1 MYKIKTK
8 KTIMRLTGLIILILG
23 LKTYYDIQPV
33 DQLYWA
39 VMRDAQNLRITDRHG
54 QPLLIDYHHRWNH
67 HDQQPLHY
75 FPSFLIEMLLLSED
89 RHFYQHHGVDWHA
102 KMSAIWQNTKARRVV
117 RGAST
122 ITEQV
127 VHLLTNRPRTL
138 WTKWLELI
146 EAHFLERKIS
156 KNHILE
162 FYINQVPFASNRHG
176 MVQAARHYFN
186 RDLSTLTSKEIL
198 ALVILIKAPSS
209 YDLKKSVLRVNQ
221 KIEPLIERLYA
232 GEWLTTAQVSEL
244 SKQTLALSP
253 SNPLV
258 NAHHFVHF
266 LQKYHQT
273 DLHLQRTHLIR
284 TTLDVTLQDYVQRVL
299 DQRLRFLK
307 NRQVNNGAVLVMDHT
322 TGEILAWVVGGATLQ
337 KGETP
342 SSMID
347 AVMALRQPGSLL
359 KPFVYAMALSKEWTS
374 TTIIDD
380 APLTGPVGTGMHKFK
395 NYSNIHY
402 GPITLKEALANSLNV
417 PAVKTIQYVGT
428 AAFLQTLKQLGFEKL
443 QHHGADIYEEGLA
456 LGNGEVTL
464 LELVR
469 AYGTLANKGKIQEP
483 KFFMNYGKKTSD
495 VHVFPSTITSI
506 IGDILSDPW
515 ARRLEFGTAS
525 VMNLPVQTAIKTG
538 TSSDYRD
545 ALIVGYNH
553 KYVVGIWMGNLD
565 NTPMDGIT
573 GAIGPALSL
582 RSIFSFLNQY
592 EETNNLYKSPELI
605 QRDVCVKRDFS
616 TSCIWHTELGLATPK
631 IKSTVVVRHGQDI
644 KLLKPTQGLQMAIDP
659 RIPLTHQKFE
669 FKLSSLGEGDR
680 VEWFVNGTLVARTT
694 RPVYAW
700 PLSKGKKYIKVLIYK
715 DNDIVSEISEIKFLV
730 K

>member
-1 MYKIKTK
+1 MKWKIKKQVMT
-8 KTIMRLTGLIILILG
+8 LAGLILLG
-23 LKTYYDIQPV
+23 AGVKTYRDIQPIE
-33 DQLYWA
+33 QLYWS
-39 VMRDAQNLRITDRHG
+39 VMHDAQNLRITDRHG

-67 HDQQPLHY
+67 HDQQPLHH
-75 FPSFLIEMLLLSED
+75 FPVFLVDMLILSED
-89 RHFYQHHGVDWHA
+89 QHFFQHHGIDWYA
-102 KMSAIWQNTKARRVV
+102 KMSAAWQNIKARRVV

-138 WTKWLELI
+138 WAKWLELI
-146 EAHFLERKIS
+146 EAHLLERKIS

-176 MVQAARHYFN
+176 MTQAARYYFD

-209 YDLKKSVLRVNQ
+209 YDLKKSVLQVTQ
-221 KIEPLIERLYA
+221 KIEPLIKRLHAA
-232 GEWLTTAQVSEL
+232 GVLTSAQVSEL
-244 SKQTLALSP
+244 AKQTLVLSP
-253 SNPLV
+253 SKSLV
-258 NAHHFVHF
+258 NAHHFVRF
-266 LQKYHQT
+266 LQKYHQP
-273 DLHLQRTHLIR
+273 DLHLQRTRLIR
-284 TTLDVTLQDYVQRVL
+284 TTLDITLQNYVQRVL

-307 NRQVNNGAVLVMDHT
+307 NRQVHNGAVVVMDHT
-322 TGEILAWVVGGATLQ
+322 TGEILAWVVGGATLK

-359 KPFVYAMALSKEWTS
+359 KPFVYAMALTKEWTS

-395 NYSNIHY
+395 NYSNVHY
-402 GPITLKEALANSLNV
+402 GSVTLREALANSLNV

-428 AAFLQTLKQLGFEKL
+428 AAFLKTLKQLGFQKL
-443 QHHGADIYEEGLA
+443 QHDGADIYEEGLA

-464 LELVR
+464 LELVQ
-469 AYGTLANKGKIQEP
+469 AYGTLANKGNIQEP
-483 KFFMNYGKKTSD
+483 KFFMQYGKKSPLMR
-495 VHVFPSTITSI
+495 VFPSTITSI
-506 IGDILSDPW
+506 ISDILSDPW

-545 ALIVGYNH
+545 ASIVGYNH

-565 NTPMDGIT
+565 NTPMDGVT

-592 EETNNLYKSPELI
+592 EESNDLYKSPELV
-605 QRDVCVKRDFS
+605 QRDICVKRDFS
-616 TSCIWHTELGLATPK
+616 TPCIWHTELALPTTEK
-631 IKSTVVVRHGQDI
+631 ESIEVIRYSQQV

-659 RIPLTHQKFE
+659 RIPLANQKFE
-669 FKLSSLGEGDR
+669 FKLSSLGAGNR
-680 VEWFVNGTLVARTT
+680 VEWFVNDTLMASTT

-700 PLSKGKKYIKVLIYK
+700 PLSKGKKYVKALIYNGK
-715 DNDIVSEISEIKFLV
+715 NVVSEIPEIKFLV

>member
-1 MYKIKTK
+1 MKWNIKK
-8 KTIMRLTGLIILILG
+8 RMMSLTGLILLMIG
-23 LKTYYDIQPV
+23 VKTYWDIQPV
-33 DQLYWA
+33 DQLYWS
-39 VMRDAQNLRITDRHG
+39 VMHDAQNLRITDRHG

-67 HDQQPLHY
+67 H
-75 FPSFLIEMLLLSED
+75 FPVFLVDMLILSED
-89 RHFYQHHGVDWHA
+89 RHFFQHHGIDWHA
-102 KMSAIWQNTKARRVV
+102 KISAAWQNIKARQVV

-122 ITEQV
+122 VTEQV

-138 WTKWLELI
+138 WAKWLELI
-146 EAHFLERKIS
+146 EAQLLERKIS

-176 MVQAARHYFN
+176 MAQAARYYFD

-198 ALVILIKAPSS
+198 ALVILIKAPSN
-209 YDLKKSVLRVNQ
+209 YDLKKSILRVTQ
-221 KIEPLIERLYA
+221 KIEPLIKRLHTA
-232 GEWLTTAQVSEL
+232 GVLTSAQVSEL
-244 SKQTLALSP
+244 AKQTLVLSP
-253 SNPLV
+253 SKPLV

-266 LQKYHQT
+266 LQKYHQS
-273 DLHLQRTHLIR
+273 DLHLQRTRLIR
-284 TTLDVTLQDYVQRVL
+284 TTLDVTLQNYVQHVL

-307 NRQVNNGAVLVMDHT
+307 NRQVHNGAVVVMDHT
-322 TGEILAWVVGGATLQ
+322 TGEILAWVVGGATLK

-359 KPFVYAMALSKEWTS
+359 KPFVYAMALAKEWTS

-402 GPITLKEALANSLNV
+402 GSVTLREALANSLNV

-428 AAFLQTLKQLGFEKL
+428 AAFLGTLKQLGFQKL
-443 QHHGADIYEEGLA
+443 QHDGADIYEEGLA

-464 LELVR
+464 LELVQ
-469 AYGTLANKGKIQEP
+469 AYGTLANKGNIQEP
-483 KFFMNYGKKTSD
+483 KFFMQYGKKSPSMR
-495 VHVFPSTITSI
+495 VFPSTITSI
-506 IGDILSDPW
+506 ISDILSDPW

-545 ALIVGYNH
+545 ASIVGYNH

-565 NTPMDGIT
+565 NAPMDGVT
-573 GAIGPALSL
+573 GAIGPALSI
-582 RSIFSFLNQY
+582 RSIFSFLNQH
-592 EETNNLYKSPELI
+592 EELSDLYKSPELV
-605 QRDVCVKRDFS
+605 QRDICVKRDFS
-616 TSCIWHTELGLATPK
+616 TLCIWHTELVLPTNE
-631 IKSTVVVRHGQDI
+631 IESIEIIRHSQQV

-659 RIPLTHQKFE
+659 RIPLANQKFE
-669 FKLSSLGEGDR
+669 FKLSGLGAGDR
-680 VEWFVNGTLVARTT
+680 VEWFVNDTLMASTT

-700 PLSKGKKYIKVLIYK
+700 PLSKGKKYVKALIYNGK
-715 DNDIVSEISEIKFLV
+715 NVVSEIPEIKFLV

>member
-1 MYKIKTK
+1 MV
-8 KTIMRLTGLIILILG
+8 LTGLIFLVIG
-23 LKTYYDIQPV
+23 VKTYRDIQPV
-33 DQLYWA
+33 DQLYWS
-39 VMRDAQNLRITDRHG
+39 VMYDAQNFRITDRYG
-54 QPLLIDYHHRWNH
+54 QPLLIDYHHHWNH
-67 HDQQPLHY
+67 HDQQPLHH
-75 FPSFLIEMLLLSED
+75 FPDFLVDMLLLSED
-89 RHFYQHHGVDWHA
+89 RHFFQHHGVDWHA
-102 KMSAIWQNTKARRVV
+102 KMSAVWQNIKARRVV

-127 VHLLTNRPRTL
+127 VHLLTNRPRTM
-138 WTKWLELI
+138 WAKWLEMI
-146 EAHFLERKIS
+146 ESQLLERKIS

-162 FYINQVPFASNRHG
+162 FYVNQVPFASNRHG
-176 MVQAARHYFN
+176 MVQAARYYFD
-186 RDLSTLTSKEIL
+186 RDLSTLTNKEIL

-209 YDLKKSVLRVNQ
+209 YDLKKSVLRVTQ
-221 KIEPLIERLYA
+221 KIEPLIEKLHA
-232 GEWLTTAQVSEL
+232 TGALTSAQILEL
-244 SKQTLALSP
+244 AKQPLILSP
-253 SNPLV
+253 SKPLV
-258 NAHHFVHF
+258 NAHHFVRF
-266 LQKYHQT
+266 LQKYHQA
-273 DLHLQRTHLIR
+273 DLHLQRTRLIR
-284 TTLDVTLQDYVQRVL
+284 TTLDVTLQDYAQRIL

-307 NRQVNNGAVLVMDHT
+307 NRQVNNGAVVVMDHT
-322 TGEILAWVVGGATLQ
+322 TGEILAWVVGGATLK

-359 KPFVYAMALSKEWTS
+359 KPFVYAMALTKEWTS

-402 GPITLKEALANSLNV
+402 GSVTLREALANSLNV

-428 AAFLQTLKQLGFEKL
+428 AAFLGTLKKLGFEKL

-469 AYGTLANKGKIQEP
+469 AYGTLANKGNIQEP
-483 KFFMNYGKKTSD
+483 KFFVQHGKKSQLMG
-495 VHVFPSTITSI
+495 VFPSTVTSI
-506 IGDILSDPW
+506 ISDILSDPW

-525 VMNLPVQTAIKTG
+525 VMNLPIQTAIKTG

-545 ALIVGYNH
+545 ASIVGYNH

-592 EETNNLYKSPELI
+592 EESSDLYKSPELV
-605 QRDVCVKRDFS
+605 QRDICVKRDSS
-616 TSCIWHTELGLATPK
+616 TPCIWHTELVLPTPE
-631 IKSTVVVRHGQDI
+631 IKSTEVIRYTQQI
-644 KLLKPTQGLQMAIDP
+644 KFLKPTPGLQMAIDP
-659 RIPLTHQKFE
+659 RIPLASQKFE
-669 FKLSSLGEGDR
+669 FKLSSLGAGNR
-680 VEWFVNGTLVARTT
+680 VEWFVNGVLVASTT

-700 PLSKGKKYIKVLIYK
+700 PLSKGKKYVKAIVYN
-715 DNDIVSEISEIKFLV
+715 DNDIILEIPQIKFLV